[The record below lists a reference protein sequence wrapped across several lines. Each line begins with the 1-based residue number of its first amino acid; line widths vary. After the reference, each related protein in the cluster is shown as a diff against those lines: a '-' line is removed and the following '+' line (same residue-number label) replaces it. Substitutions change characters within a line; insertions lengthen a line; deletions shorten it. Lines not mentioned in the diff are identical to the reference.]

1 MRLPLLVLAAVLA
14 LAFNLGGY
22 PLFDPDEGRNAE
34 VAREMAE
41 SNDYLLPH
49 LNGLPYLDKPVFYFA
64 AAAAVMEIV
73 GPTETAAR
81 LPALVFTLVTIAVV
95 IRFARRHWGPDTG
108 WLAGLALATMPMVL
122 AYARTTIFD
131 STLACC
137 TTIAILAFWE
147 DRPVLAWAAMGIG
160 AITKGPVAML
170 IPLATLVP
178 YSLLAGRALRRLF
191 PLAGLAVF
199 ALVALPWFL
208 AVSAR
213 IPDFPHYV
221 FVRETFERVT
231 TTQFRRTGPF
241 WYYLPILPVAAFPW
255 IVPALGRL
263 KNWRWVWLGRKVNP
277 QAQDTLLLACWVLG
291 PLLFFT
297 INQSKLPQYVLPLM
311 PAFAIAAARL
321 ITRRAGELGGGIGVS
336 RRTYVV
342 IAAVLGIALVS
353 LTKWLPAPIELT
365 PGQRAAIPPVAL
377 ALGIALLVS
386 AGLVWHAGRPQR
398 ERPALGIIG
407 YALVLIIVPLVSS
420 GLLAA
425 VGEDRSSL
433 TLARVIQNTGGDST
447 DVVGVGAFPTSLPFY
462 LRSIVPVSTGH
473 GRELTSNY
481 IADHYEQF
489 LALPGSPL
497 EPADSWRER
506 LARCRRPTVFVAR
519 ADDARIRGLLEPQL
533 PLLALEGHYA
543 AYGPCA
549 ASSAP

>member
-1 MRLPLLVLAAVLA
+1 
-14 LAFNLGGY
+14 
-22 PLFDPDEGRNAE
+22 
-34 VAREMAE
+34 
-41 SNDYLLPH
+41 
-49 LNGLPYLDKPVFYFA
+49 
-64 AAAAVMEIV
+64 
-73 GPTETAAR
+73 
-81 LPALVFTLVTIAVV
+81 
-95 IRFARRHWGPDTG
+95 
-108 WLAGLALATMPMVL
+108 
-122 AYARTTIFD
+122 
-131 STLACC
+131 
-137 TTIAILAFWE
+137 
-147 DRPVLAWAAMGIG
+147 
-160 AITKGPVAML
+160 
-170 IPLATLVP
+170 
-178 YSLLAGRALRRLF
+178 
-191 PLAGLAVF
+191 
-199 ALVALPWFL
+199 
-208 AVSAR
+208 
-213 IPDFPHYV
+213 
-221 FVRETFERVT
+221 
-231 TTQFRRTGPF
+231 
-241 WYYLPILPVAAFPW
+241 
-255 IVPALGRL
+255 
-263 KNWRWVWLGRKVNP
+263 
-277 QAQDTLLLACWVLG
+277 
-291 PLLFFT
+291 
-297 INQSKLPQYVLPLM
+297 
-311 PAFAIAAARL
+311 
-321 ITRRAGELGGGIGVS
+321 VS

>member
-49 LNGLPYLDKPVFYFA
+49 LNGLPYLDKPVVYFA

-81 LPALVFTLVTIAVV
+81 LPALVFTLITIVVV
-95 IRFARRHWGPDTG
+95 IRFARRRWGPDTG

-131 STLACC
+131 STLACF

-147 DRPVLAWAAMGIG
+147 DRPILAWAAMGIG

-170 IPLATLVP
+170 VPLATLVP
-178 YSLLAGRALRRLF
+178 YSLLAGRALRRIF

-199 ALVALPWFL
+199 ALVALPWFF

-231 TTQFRRTGPF
+231 TAQFRRTGPV
-241 WYYLPILPVAAFPW
+241 WYYLPIVPVAAFPW

-277 QAQDTLLLACWVLG
+277 HAQDTLLLACWVLG

-297 INQSKLPQYVLPLM
+297 LNQSKLPQYVLPLM

-321 ITRRAGELGGGIGVS
+321 ITRRVSELGGGIGVA
-336 RRTYVV
+336 RRTYIV
-342 IAAVLGIALVS
+342 IAAVLGVALVS
-353 LTKWLPAPIELT
+353 LTRWLPAPIDLT
-365 PGQRAAIPPVAL
+365 PAQRTAIPSVAL
-377 ALGIALLVS
+377 AVGVALLVS
-386 AGLVWHAGRPQR
+386 AALVWHAGRPQR

-407 YALVLIIVPLVSS
+407 YALVVIIVPLVSS
-420 GLLAA
+420 SLLAA

-447 DVVGVGAFPTSLPFY
+447 EVVGVGAFPTSLPFY
-462 LRSIVPVSTGH
+462 LRRVVPVSTGH

-489 LALPGSPL
+489 LHLAGSPL
-497 EPADSWRER
+497 EAPDAWRER

-519 ADDARIRGLLEPQL
+519 ADDARIRGLLEPKL
-533 PLLALEGHYA
+533 PLLALEGRYA